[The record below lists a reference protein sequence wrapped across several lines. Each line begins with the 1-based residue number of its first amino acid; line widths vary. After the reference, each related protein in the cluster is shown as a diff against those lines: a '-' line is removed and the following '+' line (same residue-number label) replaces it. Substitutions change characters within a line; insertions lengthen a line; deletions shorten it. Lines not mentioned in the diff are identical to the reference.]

1 MKKMIFL
8 IFFMTAALT
17 SFSQIHV
24 KDGSFH
30 KIDGFV
36 MMDKMDHLDDNDVP
50 MALIKIST
58 ENISA
63 EERRKMTFKGNLAT
77 YFDVQFKPSEI
88 YLYLSTTATFLEIHH
103 PDYGKT
109 EYWLP
114 EDLCDFCGYEL
125 VVVSDYKTEVPV
137 EEKHVYVSDVN
148 SVFPRAKHIYTSVM
162 ALNYALDTYK
172 NSSYGFTLAH
182 LDSGKNLGY
191 FLSCMTNFNF
201 FETSGLECDENGF
214 IDGNSCYYTGRVEKS
229 KVSLMLGLTYRIR
242 EPFYVKM
249 GFGMAGLFVYW
260 EDTEKRMIL
269 NKDLSFRGFDISM
282 GTMYLFDKINV
293 SVDFVST
300 NAKIFELRL
309 GIGANF

>member
-36 MMDKMDHLDDNDVP
+36 MMDKMEHLDDNDVP

-103 PDYGKT
+103 PD
-109 EYWLP
+109 
-114 EDLCDFCGYEL
+114 
-125 VVVSDYKTEVPV
+125 
-137 EEKHVYVSDVN
+137 
-148 SVFPRAKHIYTSVM
+148 
-162 ALNYALDTYK
+162 
-172 NSSYGFTLAH
+172 
-182 LDSGKNLGY
+182 
-191 FLSCMTNFNF
+191 
-201 FETSGLECDENGF
+201 
-214 IDGNSCYYTGRVEKS
+214 
-229 KVSLMLGLTYRIR
+229 
-242 EPFYVKM
+242 
-249 GFGMAGLFVYW
+249 
-260 EDTEKRMIL
+260 
-269 NKDLSFRGFDISM
+269 
-282 GTMYLFDKINV
+282 
-293 SVDFVST
+293 
-300 NAKIFELRL
+300 
-309 GIGANF
+309 